1 MPPKLKQTNSF
12 AIQIVYDSLKS
23 KIAYLGAGSWGR
35 ASGRAGGGGIH
46 WVAFVCWEDQ
56 AGGSHYAARSL
67 CSQMTHEVILKL
79 YLPLVWNAELVLSF
93 G

>member
-35 ASGRAGGGGIH
+35 ASGRAEG
-46 WVAFVCWEDQ
+46 AFTELPLYAGRTKPEVPTMQPGVC
-56 AGGSHYAARSL
+56 AARWR
-67 CSQMTHEVILKL
+67 MR
-79 YLPLVWNAELVLSF
+79 
-93 G
+93 